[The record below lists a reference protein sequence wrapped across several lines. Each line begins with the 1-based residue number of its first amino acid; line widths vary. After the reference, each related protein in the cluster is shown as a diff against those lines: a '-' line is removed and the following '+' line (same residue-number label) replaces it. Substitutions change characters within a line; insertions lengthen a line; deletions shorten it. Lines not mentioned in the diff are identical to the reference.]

1 MEILKL
7 LTVSSPKMEIRS
19 RSKDDLTPSDVA
31 HALAKLPDHV
41 SLFARVVYLQEG
53 NEEKLINIL
62 VPFVEKEGWHYFAP
76 RKGKHK
82 AKDLN
87 LWAFISLGL
96 DEAKKENRCPTC
108 KGIPRVGA
116 FTCKACEGSGV
127 RRPSNGKRANFLNMD
142 RRNFARRW
150 LLPYTKTVLPVISD
164 CEQKLKTLQIWLK

>member
-1 MEILKL
+1 
-7 LTVSSPKMEIRS
+7 MEIRS

-53 NEEKLINIL
+53 SEEKLIDFL
-62 VPFVEKEGWHYFAP
+62 VPFVEKERYYDNVP
-76 RKGKHK
+76 KKRKLP
-82 AKDLN
+82 AK
-87 LWAFISLGL
+87 LWLRDFIALGL

-116 FTCKACEGSGV
+116 FTCKTCEGSGV
-127 RRPSNGKRANFLNMD
+127 RRPSNSKRANFLGMD

-164 CEQKLKTLQIWLK
+164 CEQKLKTLQLWLK

>member
-108 KGIPRVGA
+108 KG
-116 FTCKACEGSGV
+116 CEGSGV

-150 LLPYTKTVLPVISD
+150 LLPYTKSVLPVISD

>member
-1 MEILKL
+1 
-7 LTVSSPKMEIRS
+7 MEIRS

-108 KGIPRVGA
+108 KGIPRVGT
-116 FTCKACEGSGV
+116 FTCKTCEGSGV
-127 RRPSNGKRANFLNMD
+127 RRPSNSKRANFLKMD

-150 LLPYTKTVLPVISD
+150 LRPYMKSVLPVISE
-164 CEQKLKTLQIWLK
+164 CEYELKTLQKWLK